1 MKKKLLGALLVV
13 CMVLA
18 WLPVTSAAA
27 TDYNLYVG
35 GVKVTS
41 DNASNITGSG
51 ISGSVSFDYSTKT
64 LTLNNATITEVYDK
78 SLDMF
83 GIWSGYATTIHL
95 IGQNTVVGKEHT
107 RDRGSTYAIYS
118 LNTLTFSGSGSLTA
132 KTGNALGS
140 DTNNWSV
147 GIFAS
152 GKMTIGENCTIIA
165 SCGDADTTSAIMS
178 YSSVVIPEDMTV
190 IASKNTSGTPT
201 VPYKNSDISTYKYM
215 KISPTVKHTV
225 TFDANGGSG
234 SMTAVSVAEGIEY
247 TLPECGFTAPQGKK
261 FKAWKVNGADKNVG
275 DTITLSQNV
284 TVTAVWENLP
294 AVHTC
299 SPKAVTKV
307 NPSCTAEG
315 KEAYYKCEGCG
326 KFYSDAQG
334 KNVIANISTWGIL
347 NKTEHTPSGWKS
359 NDNTHWKECTA
370 TACGTVIANTQA
382 AHADANGDGKCDTCQ
397 SAMPTTNTDA
407 SDDTTTDANTD
418 VSTDAGSEQNTDAS
432 DSQTSGNAPADSDDA
447 QSTESNDD
455 TAPTVGTASD
465 LSTDEGGSEGNSL
478 AWLWILLGVAG
489 AAIVAVAVIF
499 LLKKKSN
506 K

>member
-13 CMVLA
+13 CMILA

-27 TDYNLYVG
+27 TNYSLYVG

-64 LTLNNATITEVYDK
+64 LTLNNATITEVYDNG
-78 SLDMF
+78 LDIF

-107 RDRGSTYAIYS
+107 RDRGSTYAIFCQ
-118 LNTLTFSGSGSLTA
+118 NPLTFSGSGSLTA

-152 GKMTIGENCTIIA
+152 GKMTIGENCTITA
-165 SCGDADTTSAIMS
+165 SCGDAETTSAIMS

-190 IASKNTSGTPT
+190 IASKNPSGTPT
-201 VPYKNSDISTYKYM
+201 VTYKESDLRSYKYL
-215 KISPTVKHTV
+215 KISPTVKYTV

-234 SMTAVSVAEGIEY
+234 SLTPTTFPEGNY

-261 FKAWKVNGADKNVG
+261 FKAWKVNGTEKNAG
-275 DTITLSQNV
+275 ETITLSQNI
-284 TVTAVWENLP
+284 TITAVWENLP
-294 AVHTC
+294 ASHTC
-299 SPKAVTKV
+299 SPKAVAKV
-307 NPSCTAEG
+307 NPTCTAEG

-334 KNVIANISTWGIL
+334 KNVIANISTWGVL
-347 NKTEHTPSGWKS
+347 NKTDHTPSDWKTNENS
-359 NDNTHWKECTA
+359 HWKECTA

-382 AHADANGDGKCDTCQ
+382 AHADGNGDGKCDTCQ
-397 SAMPTTNTDA
+397 SAMPTTNTDP

-418 VSTDAGSEQNTDAS
+418 ASTDATSDAVSEQNTDSSTDNIQNTEGDADTNQS
-432 DSQTSGNAPADSDDA
+432 NA
-447 QSTESNDD
+447 
-455 TAPTVGTASD
+455 TVSD
-465 LSTDEGGSEGNSL
+465 LSTDEGGSEGKSL
-478 AWLWILLGVAG
+478 AWLWILLGVTG
-489 AAIVAVAVIF
+489 GVAIVAAAVIF
-499 LLKKKSN
+499 LLKKKN
-506 K
+506 RK